1 MLQRCYKDIEYS
13 ILNFSDNGELI
24 CAMPIV
30 QGPCEAA
37 IPSWGLE
44 GRQFNYGG
52 CDGND
57 NRFEY
62 VKTTKC
68 QSSGLVSV
76 WSNPMTIFCDT
87 RLFASFN
94 AHDYIL
100 M

>member
-1 MLQRCYKDIEYS
+1 MLQRFYKDIEYS

-44 GRQFNYGG
+44 GGVCRQFNYGG

-68 QSSGLVSV
+68 QSFWSGLGLVK
-76 WSNPMTIFCDT
+76 SNDNF
-87 RLFASFN
+87 L
-94 AHDYIL
+94 
-100 M
+100 